1 MATVESNNYKDK
13 IFPCSASVKEIIN
26 ETMKVPENIA
36 MKIRAANVQTDTDE
50 TTLLIPESISPYNRP
65 WGTKTKI
72 TEQKLETLES
82 LMKDLITEMSSVK
95 KIVESKNV
103 DEKVAVLETKV
114 EDGTKK
120 LLSIETKVD
129 SIINSRAY
137 RVIKFLCWE

>member
-1 MATVESNNYKDK
+1 
-13 IFPCSASVKEIIN
+13 
-26 ETMKVPENIA
+26 MKVPENIA